1 MRNLI
6 LAITSFFATV
16 LILSGVALADISVPL
31 DPSHTT
37 SAAGPDHLKPSS
49 EEGGANYRAAGV
61 ANPGNDCP
69 EGTCFKNT
77 VGGRYVPAT
86 KCIEGSKGSCNDSKS
101 PGSASP
107 ASGSKSNGTAQ

>member
-1 MRNLI
+1 MRNLF

-16 LILSGVALADISVPL
+16 LILSGVALADITVPL

-37 SAAGPDHLKPSS
+37 SATGPDHLKPSS
-49 EEGGANYRAAGV
+49 EEGGPGYRATGV

-69 EGTCFKNT
+69 DGTCYKNT

-86 KCIEGSKGSCNDSKS
+86 KCVEGSKGSCGDSKS
-101 PGSASP
+101 
-107 ASGSKSNGTAQ
+107 SGSSSTGGGKSNSGSQ